1 MAFGTADRAQSCT
14 ARMPGFSR
22 YRHKLMVK
30 EAFTIAV
37 KHSAG
42 MCQNPRPASRFAA
55 AGLRRRLRGRTAHWR
70 SACRRPASIWAFGLL
85 LASACGP
92 AAQAQA
98 PDGPPQQPLNI
109 SPPVSS
115 GPSGPRGA
123 SGSGSNTSTPARELE
138 RLRAEQRKA
147 QESQSRLT
155 GEIEAIGQDRRKL
168 STALVESAARVRSVE
183 TRIAASETRVRELD
197 EKENS
202 IRGSLQARRA
212 VIGELL
218 AALQRIGRHAPPAML
233 VRPEEALE
241 AVRTAILL
249 GAVLPEMRQEAEKL
263 AADLADLVRIRREV
277 AAERETLEADLASL
291 SEERQRTAGLIDERQ
306 KRQSEA
312 EKALEGERQRAASLA
327 RQADTLKE
335 LVARLEQDAARPPAA
350 AAGQPPQASPR
361 LGPAIAFASAKGVL
375 PLPVN
380 GVKLRA
386 FGAND
391 GVGGSQKGLSI
402 GARPG
407 AQVTAPC
414 DGWVVYA
421 GPFRSYGQLLILNAG
436 GGYHVLLAG
445 MERISVDL
453 GQFVLTGEPVAAM
466 GGAPRTAAAGNLIG
480 TMIGGITGNSASG
493 ATQPVLYIEFRKD
506 GTPVDPGP
514 WWATT
519 DSEKVRG

>member
-1 MAFGTADRAQSCT
+1 
-14 ARMPGFSR
+14 
-22 YRHKLMVK
+22 MVK

-37 KHSAG
+37 KHSAR
-42 MCQNPRPASRFAA
+42 MSHNPRLASRFAGSGARKRLPAQA
-55 AGLRRRLRGRTAHWR
+55 ARW
-70 SACRRPASIWAFGLL
+70 P
-85 LASACGP
+85 LASATSVPIWILGLVLASTCGP
-92 AAQAQA
+92 AAEAQQSR
-98 PDGPPQQPLNI
+98 GHSQQPLNI
-109 SPPVSS
+109 APP
-115 GPSGPRGA
+115 GA
-123 SGSGSNTSTPARELE
+123 SAPSDKNAREREFE
-138 RLRAEQRKA
+138 RLRTEQRKA
-147 QESQSRLT
+147 QENQAKLSA
-155 GEIEAIGQDRRKL
+155 EIDAIGQDRRKL
-168 STALVESAARVRSVE
+168 SQALVDSATRLRSVE
-183 TRIAASETRVRELD
+183 GRIAASEARVQELD
-197 EKENS
+197 DKERN
-202 IRGSLQARRA
+202 IRTSLQGRRA

-233 VRPEEALE
+233 VRPEEALS

-277 AAERETLEADLASL
+277 AAERETLEQDLAKL
-291 SEERQRTAGLIDERQ
+291 SEERQRTAALVDERQ
-306 KRQSEA
+306 KHQTDA
-312 EKALEGERQRAASLA
+312 EKALDSERQRAASLA
-327 RQADTLKE
+327 RQAASLKD
-335 LVARLEQDAARPPAA
+335 LVARLEQDAAVAPPRGAPPDLRPDAS
-350 AAGQPPQASPR
+350 GRDQPASPR
-361 LGPAIAFASAKGVL
+361 LGPAIAFASAKGAL

-380 GVKLRA
+380 GTKLRQ
-386 FGAND
+386 FGADD
-391 GVGGSQKGLSI
+391 GVGGSEKGLTI
-402 GARPG
+402 ATRAG

-414 DGWVVYA
+414 DGWVVYS

-466 GGAPRTAAAGNLIG
+466 GGAARTAAAGGILG
-480 TMIGGITGNSASG
+480 SVIGGITGNSSSG